1 MRKRIPKKWLV
12 VISVL
17 LGAFTMILNNS
28 MMNPALPYF
37 RKIFDA
43 DEVSVSWV
51 LTIFM
56 VAMGMAMPL
65 TGYFSEKIGKK
76 NLFIMGLSVFI
87 TGSLLGSLSWD
98 LGSIIFFRAVQGAAG
113 GVMIPLAMAL
123 IFEVFPKYERGKAMG
138 VYGIAAMV
146 APAIGPTLG
155 GLIVD
160 HFHWRWLFLANVPT
174 GLLGLVMSVRYLEKP
189 ARNPDK
195 KFDLLGF
202 ITVTLGV
209 GSILLAF
216 NRMQNL
222 DQLTNPFNLF
232 VVAFGLVCLALF
244 VNVSK
249 RKDDPL
255 LELSLFR
262 VAPFALSV
270 WISTVG
276 TIGLFTSIFLL
287 PFLIQSVYGYSALVT
302 GLVLI
307 PSAAL
312 TGVFMNIGGR
322 ILDRKGPKAVV
333 PFGLAITTIM
343 MFMFFFVT
351 VDTSLWVIVV
361 LMALRGIGMGFTN
374 MPSNTTGLNAVSDEF
389 ITQGSTINNVVRRMG
404 SALGVVFISIYFQL
418 RKMTLMDAGET
429 RKIAEMFAIN
439 EAYLIIGIVTL
450 LTIPAGIYIGIT
462 FNRQQRQERE
472 NQ

>member
-216 NRMQNL
+216 NRMQDL

-429 RKIAEMFAIN
+429 RKIAEMSAIN

>member
-174 GLLGLVMSVRYLEKP
+174 GLIGLVMSVRYLEKP

-216 NRMQNL
+216 NRMQDL

-232 VVAFGLVCLALF
+232 VAAFGLVCLALF

-429 RKIAEMFAIN
+429 RKIAEMSAIN

>member
-216 NRMQNL
+216 NRMQDL

-232 VVAFGLVCLALF
+232 VAAFGLVCLALF

-333 PFGLAITTIM
+333 PFGLAITTVM
-343 MFMFFFVT
+343 MFIFFFVT

-429 RKIAEMFAIN
+429 RKIAEMSAIN

>member
-1 MRKRIPKKWLV
+1 MWNVSEADIDMRKRIPKKWLV

-216 NRMQNL
+216 NRMQDL

-232 VVAFGLVCLALF
+232 VAAFGLVCLALF

-322 ILDRKGPKAVV
+322 IHDRKGPKAVV
-333 PFGLAITTIM
+333 PFGLAITSVM

-374 MPSNTTGLNAVSDEF
+374 IPSNTTGLNAVSDEF

-429 RKIAEMFAIN
+429 RKIAEMSAI
-439 EAYLIIGIVTL
+439 
-450 LTIPAGIYIGIT
+450 
-462 FNRQQRQERE
+462 
-472 NQ
+472 

>member
-216 NRMQNL
+216 NRMQDL

-232 VVAFGLVCLALF
+232 VAAFGLVCLALF

-333 PFGLAITTIM
+333 PFGLAITSVM

>member
-216 NRMQNL
+216 NRMQDL

-232 VVAFGLVCLALF
+232 VAAFGLVCLALF

>member
-216 NRMQNL
+216 NRMQDL

-232 VVAFGLVCLALF
+232 VAAFGLVCLALF

-333 PFGLAITTIM
+333 PFGLAITTVM

>member
-216 NRMQNL
+216 NRMQDL

-232 VVAFGLVCLALF
+232 VAAFGLVCLALF

-333 PFGLAITTIM
+333 PFGLAITSVM

-429 RKIAEMFAIN
+429 RKIAEMSAIN

>member
-216 NRMQNL
+216 NRMQDL

-232 VVAFGLVCLALF
+232 VAAFGLVCLALF

-429 RKIAEMFAIN
+429 RKIAEMSAIN

>member
-1 MRKRIPKKWLV
+1 MRKRIPEKWLV

-37 RKIFDA
+37 REIFDA
-43 DEVSVSWV
+43 DEVAVSWV

-76 NLFIMGLSVFI
+76 NLFIVGLSVFV
-87 TGSLLGSLSWD
+87 TGSLLGSLSWN

-123 IFEVFPKYERGKAMG
+123 IFEVFPKNERGKAMG

-155 GLIVD
+155 GFIVD
-160 HFHWRWLFLANVPT
+160 YFPWRLLFLANVPT
-174 GLLGLVMSVRYLEKP
+174 GLLGLIMSARYLKKP

-202 ITVTLGV
+202 ITVTFGV

-216 NRMQNL
+216 NRMQDL
-222 DQLTNPFNLF
+222 DQLTNPFNLI
-232 VVAFGLVCLALF
+232 VAAFGLVCLILF
-244 VNVSK
+244 VSLSK
-249 RKDDPL
+249 RTDDPL

-262 VAPFALSV
+262 VPPFALSV

-322 ILDRKGPKAVV
+322 ILDKKGPKAVV
-333 PFGLAITTIM
+333 PFGLGITTIM
-343 MFMFFFVT
+343 MFIFYFVT
-351 VDTSLWVIVV
+351 VDTPLWIIVA

-374 MPSNTTGLNAVSDEF
+374 MPSNTTGLNAISDEF
-389 ITQGSTINNVVRRMG
+389 ITQGSAINNVVRRMG

-418 RKMTLMDAGET
+418 RKMNLVEAGET
-429 RKIAEMFAIN
+429 GNFAEMTAIN
-439 EAYLIIGIVTL
+439 EAYLIIGIITL
-450 LTIPAGIYIGIT
+450 LTIPAGIYLSIT
-462 FNRQQRQERE
+462 FNRQQREDMSRS
-472 NQ
+472 